1 MYVCTTTSSSSCS
14 EKQLRVPTCSISAL
28 VTVLL
33 ALGSS
38 LPGKSHNTIPHT
50 GGQVRMYNDVQLLMT
65 KTCIP
70 ELITKK
76 RMRCTAASRW
86 SHQRPSQD
94 YGHSKAGFTRNA
106 RQRWHWK
113 DHKTHNVN
121 VTCNIYVV
129 SCKRSIKILEK
140 SSLKTLRHLSFL
152 YIHVRIRTYMY
163 VYVYVYV
170 RIYVYTY
177 TLYVYIEWDSEWN
190 SFYKNTSYRK

>member
-1 MYVCTTTSSSSCS
+1 MQANNYRQSITCKCRTSHINAVALECIGFLNYKHALKIHSLTKVYVCTTTSSSSCS

-106 RQRWHWK
+106 RQR
-113 DHKTHNVN
+113 
-121 VTCNIYVV
+121 
-129 SCKRSIKILEK
+129 
-140 SSLKTLRHLSFL
+140 
-152 YIHVRIRTYMY
+152 
-163 VYVYVYV
+163 
-170 RIYVYTY
+170 
-177 TLYVYIEWDSEWN
+177 
-190 SFYKNTSYRK
+190 